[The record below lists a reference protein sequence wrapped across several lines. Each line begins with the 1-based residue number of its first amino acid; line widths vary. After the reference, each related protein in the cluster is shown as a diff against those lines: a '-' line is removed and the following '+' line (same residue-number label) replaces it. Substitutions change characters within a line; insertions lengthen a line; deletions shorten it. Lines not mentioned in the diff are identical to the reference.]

1 MNKEE
6 EDYKRYLEALLAKY
20 NDLVWYAR
28 SSEKHEHI
36 KGVKA
41 EKMRIENEHTEECIN
56 LVDIDE
62 DNWQHGFNSGMLA
75 ALRLFSERDKQQA
88 MKELPHLHT

>member
-1 MNKEE
+1 MENKEE
-6 EDYKRYLEALLAKY
+6 KYKKYLEDLLVKY

-41 EKMRIENEHTEECIN
+41 EKMRIENTYTEE
-56 LVDIDE
+56 
-62 DNWQHGFNSGMLA
+62 
-75 ALRLFSERDKQQA
+75 
-88 MKELPHLHT
+88 

>member
-6 EDYKRYLEALLAKY
+6 EDYKKYLEDLLAKY

-41 EKMRIENEHTEECIN
+41 EKMRIENKYTEECIS
-56 LVDIDE
+56 LVDVDE

-75 ALRLFSERDKQQA
+75 ALRLVSERDKQQA
-88 MKELPHLHT
+88 MKEFPHLHT